1 MTSSQLLTDFTVDA
15 CVAWSA
21 LALVVVVAVFAGAM
35 DAGVRFTLVDIWQ
48 KLHLALSGPNQ

>member
-21 LALVVVVAVFAGAM
+21 LALVVVVAVFAGAV
-35 DAGVRFTLVDIWQ
+35 DARVGFTLVDV
-48 KLHLALSGPNQ
+48 